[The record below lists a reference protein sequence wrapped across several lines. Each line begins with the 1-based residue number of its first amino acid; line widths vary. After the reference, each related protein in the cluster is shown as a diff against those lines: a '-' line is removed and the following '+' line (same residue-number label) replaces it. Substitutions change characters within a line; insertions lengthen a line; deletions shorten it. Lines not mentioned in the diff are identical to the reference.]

1 MDMVRRTTAF
11 AVLLVAASL
20 SACSAAGGENATQ
33 MNTGG
38 GGGKNELAATDV
50 EEVLQAQRTINVVCE
65 GGDDDESRA
74 RIPQAVDTLDRIV
87 REYPDRVYEV
97 GSAERAVA
105 VEELTEGVVGQL
117 RECGYPQEATQ
128 LGEAVEFGKAQ

>member
-1 MDMVRRTTAF
+1 MARRSPAF
-11 AVLLVAASL
+11 AVLLAAASL
-20 SACSAAGGENATQ
+20 SGCSAAGGAEATQ

-38 GGGKNELAATDV
+38 GGGANELAASDV
-50 EEVLQAQRTINVVCE
+50 EEVLGAQRTINVVCQ
-65 GGDDDESRA
+65 GGDRDESRE
-74 RIPQAVDTLDRIV
+74 RVPQAVDTLDRIV

-105 VEELTEGVVGQL
+105 MEELTEGIVGQL
-117 RECGYPQEATQ
+117 RECGFPQEASQ

>member
-1 MDMVRRTTAF
+1 MARRTSTL
-11 AVLLVAASL
+11 AVLLAAASL
-20 SACSAAGGENATQ
+20 SACAAGGSDAATE

-38 GGGKNELAATDV
+38 GGGSNELAASDV
-50 EEVLQAQRTINVVCE
+50 ESVLEAQRTINVVCE
-65 GGDDDESRA
+65 GGDQDESRA
-74 RIPQAVDTLDRIV
+74 RIPQAVDTLDQIV

-117 RECGYPQEATQ
+117 RECGYPQEAAQ

>member
-1 MDMVRRTTAF
+1 MARRF
-11 AVLLVAASL
+11 SILAVLLAAGSL

-38 GGGKNELAATDV
+38 GGGSNELAASDV

-74 RIPQAVDTLDRIV
+74 RVPQAVDTLDRIV

-105 VEELTEGVVGQL
+105 MEELTEGIVGQL
-117 RECGYPQEATQ
+117 RECGYGPEASQ

>member
-1 MDMVRRTTAF
+1 MARRSSIL
-11 AVLLVAASL
+11 AVLLAAGSL

-38 GGGKNELAATDV
+38 GGGSNELAASDV

-74 RIPQAVDTLDRIV
+74 RVPQAVDTLDRIV

-105 VEELTEGVVGQL
+105 MEELTEGIVGQL
-117 RECGYPQEATQ
+117 RECGYGPEASQ